1 MNFKSNLNE
10 IKKGI
15 PKFKLEYQKIWIMF
29 LRYDKELSIFLEINL
44 FCLLSD
50 ARYKVKHGK
59 GLKILAPKQMPQKL
73 LISLAQAKPNNT
85 SENLLNETFKWYIPS
100 VSREKSH

>member
-15 PKFKLEYQKIWIMF
+15 PKFKLEYQKIWIMV

-44 FCLLSD
+44 VC
-50 ARYKVKHGK
+50 Y
-59 GLKILAPKQMPQKL
+59 LKLNTKQNM
-73 LISLAQAKPNNT
+73 
-85 SENLLNETFKWYIPS
+85 
-100 VSREKSH
+100 EKD